1 MSISREGAAGPGV
14 GNGGDPRDIERDI
27 ERTRANMSSTL
38 DALERK
44 LSPGQLLDEA
54 MSYMETGPGAFFG
67 NFGAAVRDNPIPVAM
82 IGAGLAWMM
91 FSGRR
96 AHGGAAW
103 EDGGYADYHDRF
115 AGDFAERYPPAGYPP
130 EPDHAAAAM
139 EGAGHSEEPGIVRQV
154 AGAASEA
161 GRRIGDAVGGAG
173 ERVRHAAGDAADAAH
188 RAWRQTSRRL
198 DDARHSAGRVGRGV
212 SHVMDEQP
220 LLVGLVGLAVGAA
233 IGAALPRTH
242 REQAVFGQASDE
254 AVRRAAEMGREQ
266 IRRARDIGTAAFEA
280 AREEAKETGLTGEGI
295 AGAIHEAGEK
305 LEGVVDAGRQ
315 AAREEAAAAKSEGR
329 RGKAPKATPAG
340 GTFEPREGDAP

>member
-1 MSISREGAAGPGV
+1 MSMNREGAAGF
-14 GNGGDPRDIERDI
+14 GNGGGDPRDIERDI

-96 AHGGAAW
+96 GHGGDAW
-103 EDGGYADYHDRF
+103 EDEGYPDYHDRF
-115 AGDFAERYPPAGYPP
+115 AGDFAERYPPAGY
-130 EPDHAAAAM
+130 EPDRAAEAM
-139 EGAGHSEEPGIVRQV
+139 GGGERSGEPGIVGKV

-173 ERVRHAAGDAADAAH
+173 ERVRHAADDAAHAAH

-198 DDARHSAGRVGRGV
+198 DDARHSAGRVGRSV

-233 IGAALPRTH
+233 IGAALPRTQ
-242 REQAVFGQASDE
+242 RERAVFGQASDE

-305 LEGVVDAGRQ
+305 IESVVDAGRT